1 MKWFLA
7 DGARPV
13 LGAALVALVV
23 PAIVVSACSGTRGE
37 ASIDRDFI
45 DMMVPHHE
53 SAIAMAEIAQ
63 ERAEQ
68 PELKQL
74 ADEIVAAQSAEITQL
89 KGWREDWFNSS
100 KMPSME
106 EMPMLPGM
114 SMPAGH
120 SMSGT
125 MDMTGEVD
133 GLRDADPF
141 DRLFIDAM
149 IRHHEQAVEA
159 AEIVLPQTEREE
171 IRGLAEDI
179 IEAQTRE
186 IEQLREWRAE
196 WYRGDQPHSR
206 AHLLI

>member
-1 MKWFLA
+1 MTRTPHPTAMLS
-7 DGARPV
+7 
-13 LGAALVALVV
+13 LVTL
-23 PAIVVSACSGTRGE
+23 AIVASACSGIRGE
-37 ASIDRDFI
+37 APIDRGFI

-63 ERAEQ
+63 DRAEH
-68 PELKQL
+68 PELVQL
-74 ADEIVAAQSAEITQL
+74 ADDIIAAQSAEITQL
-89 KGWREDWFNSS
+89 KGWREEWFGSS
-100 KMPSME
+100 DTPSME

-120 SMSGT
+120 SMSSGT

-159 AEIVLPQTEREE
+159 AGIVL
-171 IRGLAEDI
+171 D
-179 IEAQTRE
+179 
-186 IEQLREWRAE
+186 
-196 WYRGDQPHSR
+196 
-206 AHLLI
+206 